1 MGTASMNAAE
11 RPGTKACAA
20 RAVSFV
26 VPAFNEEH
34 LLGQT
39 LDAINRVVSC
49 MGIAAEVIVAD
60 DASDDAT
67 AALARSHQA
76 RVISVNHRHIAATRN
91 AGARAATG
99 EWLIFVDADTLVTEP
114 LTRAALAALD
124 GGAVGGGCRVR
135 LDGRLPLYGR
145 VLAASLLPVYRALR
159 LAAGC
164 FLFCTREAFNAAGGF
179 DETLFAA
186 EEAVLS
192 RALGRQG
199 RFVILNE
206 YVTTSGRKLRTHSGR
221 EILGGLLRL
230 AVTGRKAV
238 HRREGLEIWYGERR
252 KDPGSQAE
260 PP

>member
-1 MGTASMNAAE
+1 MKAAE
-11 RPGTKACAA
+11 WPGPAPCAG
-20 RAVSFV
+20 RAVSFI

-39 LDAINRVVSC
+39 LDAINRVVATI
-49 MGIAAEVIVAD
+49 GIVAEVIVAD
-60 DASDDAT
+60 DASDDGT
-67 AALARSHQA
+67 AALARSRQA

-91 AGARAATG
+91 AGARAASG
-99 EWLIFVDADTLVTEP
+99 EWLIFVDADTLVTEA
-114 LTRAALAALD
+114 LTRAALASLD

-145 VLAASLLPVYRALR
+145 LLAASLLPVYRALR

-164 FLFCTREAFNAAGGF
+164 FIFCTREAFEAAGGF

-199 RFVILNE
+199 RFIILNE

-230 AVTGRKAV
+230 ALTGRKAV
-238 HRREGLEIWYGERR
+238 RRRDGLEIWYGERR
-252 KDPGSQAE
+252 KDPGSKVQQ
-260 PP
+260 P